1 MEKFKEYT
9 QPTKNIW
16 FPEQEEPV
24 YDPNDPISDY
34 QFKEYWKRERDRMKN
49 GFTLAGGKFRVTGWL
64 YWHTV
69 YWKIKQQV
77 VVGERNFPVID
88 TPVFRD
94 IDLEAAI
101 NFERARKENKRIE
114 LVGSRGFGKTVWQ
127 SSMAAMIYTTLD
139 RSQVIIS
146 AGNAADNKTVTD
158 MISMGLIAL
167 HPVLQKKRL
176 KNDWKIEIQAGF
188 KTSDGEISP
197 KSSLSQILIKNYQ
210 DGNNSMATNGTR
222 PDFHVIDEIGKIL
235 RFRQCVDDSDP
246 CWFANSKPGSDGVLR
261 MSALPFFTG
270 TGGDMEVGAEAA
282 DLFYEPAGNNILEF
296 DDIWEGKGKIGWFMS
311 VLRAKL
317 AHKVP
322 MSLGK
327 YLGIDHPD
335 LTNIMIHVSDPDM
348 AQKWY
353 DEQLAKAKKSGN
365 PSTLLKFKAYNPIK
379 PSDSFIKLS
388 SNNFDTEACKRQQE
402 RIKATGGLPWYVELF
417 QDEGKVNWKFSN
429 KLPITK
435 WPSRNQ
441 ELNDAPI
448 QIWEHPDPDPA
459 FGLYVAGVDP
469 YKQGQAKYS
478 DSLGAVYVF
487 KRMHNILGEQ
497 MYQDMLVACYVA
509 RPNNKDDWENQARLL
524 IKYYNARTL
533 VENDEYSFIEYM
545 KAKGDA
551 QYLEKQPAWLR
562 EVVPGT
568 QVNREYGIHRSS
580 DRIRAH
586 LHDSLKKYMEALVYR
601 KNDPVTGSM
610 ISEKYGVEQILD
622 PMLLEEIIKWNEEDN
637 FDRIVAAELAI
648 ALARH
653 LDPIWGK
660 AGNKDDPRFK
670 SYFKRVAQPHQVFTP
685 STPSNNR
692 RTGYKLFT

>member
-1 MEKFKEYT
+1 MEKFKEYK
-9 QPTKNIW
+9 QATKNIW
-16 FPEQEEPV
+16 FPDQEEPV

-49 GFTLAGGKFRVTGWL
+49 GFTIADGQVRITGWL

-77 VVGERNFPVID
+77 VKGNRNFPVIE
-88 TPVFRD
+88 TPIFRD
-94 IDLEAAI
+94 IDWDASV
-101 NFERARKENKRIE
+101 NFERARDENKRIE

-167 HPVLQKKRL
+167 HPVLQKRRL
-176 KNDWKIEIQAGF
+176 KNDWKIEVQAGF
-188 KTSDGEISP
+188 KDRDGEISP
-197 KSSLSQILIKNYQ
+197 KSSLSQILVKNYQ

-222 PDFHVIDEIGKIL
+222 PDFHVIDEIGKIKM
-235 RFRQCVDDSDP
+235 FRQCVDDSDP
-246 CWFANSKPGSDGVLR
+246 CWFANSKPGEDGVLR

-270 TGGDMEVGAEAA
+270 TGGDMDVGKDAA
-282 DLFYEPAGNNILEF
+282 DLFFEPEGNHILEF
-296 DDIWEGKGKIGWFMS
+296 EDEWEGKGKIGWFMS
-311 VLRAKL
+311 VLRAKM

-322 MSLGK
+322 KTLAD
-327 YLGIDHPD
+327 YLKIDHPD
-335 LTNIMIHVSDPDM
+335 LRAIPISVSDEAM
-348 AQKWY
+348 AKKWY
-353 DEQLAKAKKSGN
+353 DGELAAAKKAGN
-365 PSTLLKFKAYNPIK
+365 PSTLLKFKAYNPLK
-379 PSDSFIKLS
+379 PSDSFIVLS

-402 RIKATGGLPWYVELF
+402 AIKRTGGLPWYVELYHE
-417 QDEGKVNWKFSN
+417 DSKVKWKFST

-435 WPSRNQ
+435 WPSKNQ
-441 ELNDAPI
+441 DLNDAPI
-448 QIWEHPDPDPA
+448 QIWEHPDENPA

-469 YKQGQAKYS
+469 YRQGQAKYS

-487 KRMHNILGEQ
+487 KRIHNILDEK

-509 RPNNKDDWENQARLL
+509 RPHNKDDWENQARLL

-551 QYLEKQPAWLR
+551 QYLERQPAWLK
-562 EVVPGT
+562 EIVPGT
-568 QVNREYGIHRSS
+568 TANREYGIHRSS

-586 LHDSLKKYMEALVYR
+586 LHDTFKKYMESLVY
-601 KNDPVTGSM
+601 KTTDPVTGS
-610 ISEKYGVEQILD
+610 IIVEKYGVEQILD
-622 PMLLEEIIKWNEEDN
+622 PMLLEEVIKWNEEDN

-653 LDPIWGK
+653 LDPVWGK
-660 AGNKDDPRFK
+660 AGKNEDPRFK
-670 SYFKRVAQPHQVFTP
+670 SYFKRVSKSSQIFSPTP
-685 STPSNNR
+685 VTHNR
-692 RTGYKLFT
+692 RVGFKLFS